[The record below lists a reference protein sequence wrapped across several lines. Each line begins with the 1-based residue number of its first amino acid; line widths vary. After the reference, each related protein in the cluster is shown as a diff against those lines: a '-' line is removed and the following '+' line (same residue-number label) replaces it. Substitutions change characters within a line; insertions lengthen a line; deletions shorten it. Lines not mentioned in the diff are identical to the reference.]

1 MNAPAG
7 RPGIGPGETV
17 TSPCVDRCCLDD
29 DDVCLGCG
37 RHVREIIEWSSAGN
51 ERRLAIREAAAARA
65 AAREPARTL
74 PVTRPPGR
82 G

>member
-1 MNAPAG
+1 MSTGN
-7 RPGIGPGETV
+7 PGTV
-17 TSPCVDRCCLDD
+17 VPSPCVDRCCLDD

-65 AAREPARTL
+65 AARKPGDGY
-74 PVTRPPGR
+74 PFPRPPGR
-82 G
+82 